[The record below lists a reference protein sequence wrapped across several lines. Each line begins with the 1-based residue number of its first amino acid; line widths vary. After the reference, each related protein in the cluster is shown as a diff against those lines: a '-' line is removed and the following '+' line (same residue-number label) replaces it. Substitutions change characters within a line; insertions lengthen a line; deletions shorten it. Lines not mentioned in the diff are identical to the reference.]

1 MTRLSSLLAGVSV
14 VFLLAGECAAIA
26 AEVPA
31 PPGTSAAIVVFD
43 ADGPASPEVWV
54 VLGDRAHKGRLVVR
68 DDSPDLPPTPPDE
81 VPDAEAAGTGRLET
95 AVRLA
100 LTLVPRED
108 RDLRFDLGATFRT
121 AGRWAETGLY
131 PDPIAA
137 LDTIAGYVR
146 ATLGDRAPAW
156 QQAREAITEAIR
168 VEILA
173 RNPRPNAAEFGV
185 ILRRVGR
192 TLELARP

>member
-1 MTRLSSLLAGVSV
+1 M
-14 VFLLAGECAAIA
+14 
-26 AEVPA
+26 
-31 PPGTSAAIVVFD
+31 
-43 ADGPASPEVWV
+43 
-54 VLGDRAHKGRLVVR
+54 
-68 DDSPDLPPTPPDE
+68 PPDE